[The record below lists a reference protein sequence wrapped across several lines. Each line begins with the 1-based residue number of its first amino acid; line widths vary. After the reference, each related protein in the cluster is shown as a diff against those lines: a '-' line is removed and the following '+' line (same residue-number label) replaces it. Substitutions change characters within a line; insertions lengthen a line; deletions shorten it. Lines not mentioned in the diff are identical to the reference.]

1 MQDAELVPKRE
12 VFQLEGGSRLE
23 ACQSDGGQQVHGAQ
37 NQMEDPMDAR
47 QGSMFSCSS
56 RFTVGT
62 VSNSLTRADR
72 CQGGSLLAFGC
83 RVPAVGAQGYTA
95 TSACATLF
103 FAWYTSGRYDA

>member
-47 QGSMFSCSS
+47 QALYSH
-56 RFTVGT
+56 
-62 VSNSLTRADR
+62 
-72 CQGGSLLAFGC
+72 
-83 RVPAVGAQGYTA
+83 AVRD
-95 TSACATLF
+95 L
-103 FAWYTSGRYDA
+103 R